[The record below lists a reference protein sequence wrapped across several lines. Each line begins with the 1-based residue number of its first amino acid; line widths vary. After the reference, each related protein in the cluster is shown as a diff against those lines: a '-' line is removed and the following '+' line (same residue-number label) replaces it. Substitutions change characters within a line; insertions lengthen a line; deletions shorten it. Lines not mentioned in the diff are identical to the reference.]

1 MTTRKR
7 APRTLPMLTTY
18 AGDRDSRPGQ
28 SVTLFRRHDTPTL
41 PILNAVNALWREIQ
55 ANNPGTP
62 NVSIVLQ
69 ASEHSH
75 GHFAPGSWATATGE
89 SMHELMLSTVSLA
102 LATND
107 GGVIKTVST
116 LLHEAAH
123 AYAYANGLK
132 DTSRQGR
139 YHNGTFKTLA
149 ERFGCA
155 VQPHP
160 AIGHVTD
167 GISNAARVLYAPHIE
182 ALMEAVT
189 VYRRSAGFD
198 LSGLFGTLTGGH
210 SGPVARKPRKAYGSD
225 SLTII
230 CECPSEGYRIPKAL
244 YNTATLHCNDCES
257 DYIWKQ
263 GR

>member
-1 MTTRKR
+1 MTARKT
-7 APRTLPMLTTY
+7 APNASRYLSTY
-18 AGDRDSRPGQ
+18 AGDRDSKPGQ
-28 SVTLFRRHDTPTL
+28 AVALFRRFDTPTL

-55 ANNPGTP
+55 HNNPGTP

-69 ASEHSH
+69 ASEYAH
-75 GHFAPGSWATATGE
+75 GHFAPGSWTDQNGA
-89 SMHELMLSTVSLA
+89 SIHELMLSTVSLA
-102 LATND
+102 LSTND

-149 ERFGCA
+149 ERFGCD
-155 VQPHP
+155 VKPHP

-167 GISNAARVLYAPHIE
+167 GITNAARALYASHIE
-182 ALMEAVT
+182 ALNSAVT
-189 VYRRSAGFD
+189 VFRRSAGFD
-198 LSGLFGTLTGGH
+198 LAGLFGTLTGGH
-210 SGPVARKPRKAYGSD
+210 AGPVARKPRKAYGSD
-225 SLTII
+225 SLTVI
-230 CECPSEGYRIPKAL
+230 CECDSEGYRIPKAL
-244 YNTATLHCNDCES
+244 YDTATLHCHECES
-257 DYIWKQ
+257 DYVWKK